1 MAGAALRIG
10 GVARRTGLSVRTLR
24 HYDDLGLVVPSGR
37 TSGDHRLYSPADTHR
52 LLLVQHL
59 KSLGLTLSEV
69 KAALDDPT
77 FDAAQ
82 SLADH
87 IAVVEERLAAEHELL
102 DRLHLLQH
110 AAETGWEELLTVV
123 ALSERLENP
132 EPVMR
137 VRAALHTGTTVPLA
151 RLVALLASEDDP
163 AVQESLSW
171 AVARHGGAATAHL
184 LDHLDDED
192 PEVRARIARALGK
205 LGDPRAAPGLVA
217 RLDDVDPTV
226 VSEAVFALGR
236 TGEPAALDRLV
247 ALLGLPPGA
256 AHETLTEAVAAYGE
270 AAVTPA
276 GRALRDDAPRVR
288 AHAAEVLGW
297 IGCEAAVPALVFA
310 LDDVDGDVRLEALLA
325 LGQVAGDAA
334 TPAIVRARDADD
346 PRLRAVAARLRPSPP
361 PPPPERTP

>member
-10 GVARRTGLSVRTLR
+10 EVARRTGLSVRTLR

-87 IAVVEERLAAEHELL
+87 IAVVEERLAAEHKLL

-137 VRAALHTGTTVPLA
+137 VRAALHPGTTVPLA
-151 RLVALLASEDDP
+151 RLVALLASKTTPRCRSRCPGPSP
-163 AVQESLSW
+163 ATAAQPPRTSSITWTMRTPRYVPASPVHSASW
-171 AVARHGGAATAHL
+171 ATL
-184 LDHLDDED
+184 
-192 PEVRARIARALGK
+192 
-205 LGDPRAAPGLVA
+205 APHPDLV

-236 TGEPAALDRLV
+236 PAS
-247 ALLGLPPGA
+247 
-256 AHETLTEAVAAYGE
+256 
-270 AAVTPA
+270 
-276 GRALRDDAPRVR
+276 
-288 AHAAEVLGW
+288 
-297 IGCEAAVPALVFA
+297 
-310 LDDVDGDVRLEALLA
+310 
-325 LGQVAGDAA
+325 
-334 TPAIVRARDADD
+334 
-346 PRLRAVAARLRPSPP
+346 RLRSTASWRCLGCLPVQPTRPSRRQSPLTGRPP
-361 PPPPERTP
+361 STGGPGPP